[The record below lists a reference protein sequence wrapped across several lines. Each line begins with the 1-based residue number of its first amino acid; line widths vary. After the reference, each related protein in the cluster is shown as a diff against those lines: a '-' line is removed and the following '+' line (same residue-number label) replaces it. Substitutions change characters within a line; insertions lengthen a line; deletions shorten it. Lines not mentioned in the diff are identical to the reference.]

1 MSQILLESERM
12 MVGQSVYS
20 ALERSHSMVNLK
32 RGLFIQPRVLPELL
46 CL

>member
-20 ALERSHSMVNLK
+20 APGRSLSMVNLK
-32 RGLFIQPRVLPELL
+32 RGLFIQPRVELELL